1 MLYQDLKF
9 LEKNFSGV
17 MPLEVLVDT
26 KKKKGLLKSYNL
38 KRMEEL
44 TSLLSTYP
52 EFSKP
57 VSYIDFIKYAKQA
70 FYNGDSAYYSLP
82 NSQEQ
87 GLILAYLK
95 NSSDTFR
102 FGNLLMDSLEQEARV
117 SLRIADISTSKM
129 DSLFKDLIPLS
140 LIHI

>member
-1 MLYQDLKF
+1 
-9 LEKNFSGV
+9 
-17 MPLEVLVDT
+17 MPLEVIVDT
-26 KKKKGLLKSYNL
+26 KKKQGLLKSYNL
-38 KRMEEL
+38 RRMEEL
-44 TSLLSTYP
+44 TFLLSTYP

-87 GLILAYLK
+87 GLLLAYLK

-129 DSLFKDLIPLS
+129 DSLFKYLIPQ
-140 LIHI
+140 INNT